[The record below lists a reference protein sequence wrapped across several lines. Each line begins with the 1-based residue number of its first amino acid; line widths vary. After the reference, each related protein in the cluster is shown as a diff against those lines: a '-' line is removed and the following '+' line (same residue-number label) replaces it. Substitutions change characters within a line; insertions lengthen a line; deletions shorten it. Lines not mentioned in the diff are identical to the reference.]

1 MKNPIKITLASLSMA
16 TAIGIFAPSANA
28 AITWTISPDAN
39 AMAFGVTVVDGTAQ
53 IGSADSGTQPTGI
66 YGAGFTTTG
75 TSFNMN
81 FDADLYTWDSYN
93 APVGGGTGWYD
104 AFIVTVSTTDFYW
117 NLAPTDP
124 VATGPSTW
132 AWGGTNYA
140 DGILES
146 YITAPGGYDNIQMTS
161 ATPTTFYVSLVLDT
175 KSSPHTDTLHPSW
188 GSFHVSPVPE
198 PETYA
203 MLLAGLGLMGFTARR
218 RKNNA

>member
-1 MKNPIKITLASLSMA
+1 MSKSLLASLSLA
-16 TAIGIFAPSANA
+16 AAVGAFAPSANA

-39 AMAFGVTVVDGTAQ
+39 TIAFGVTVVDGVAQ
-53 IGSADSGTQPTGI
+53 IGSPDSGTQSAGI
-66 YGAGFTTTG
+66 YGAGFTWTG
-75 TSFNMN
+75 TNFSMD

-93 APVGGGTGWYD
+93 AQTTAGTGWYD
-104 AFIVTVSTTDFYW
+104 AFIVTVNTTDFYW

-124 VATGPSTW
+124 VVTGPSTW
-132 AWGGTNYA
+132 AWGGA
-140 DGILES
+140 SWSDGILEN
-146 YITAPGGYDNIQMTS
+146 YTTAPGGMDNIQLTS

-175 KSSPHTDTLHPSW
+175 KSSPHTDTAHPSW

-203 MLLAGLGLMGFTARR
+203 MLLAGLGLIGFTARR